1 MKHFLTLIIILSSTL
16 FLSSCQSSKTEA
28 RPIRVGTSAD
38 YYPIIFKK
46 DGQYQGVEADL
57 AEALSIELGRPIEFV
72 EMPFSSLIPALNGR
86 RIDIIMAGMSITE
99 ERKKY
104 VKFTDPYMEI
114 SQMMLIRTSEMGR
127 FRKPGNGYYVNSG
140 MKMGVIS
147 DTTGEDLAKK
157 YLKKEKIKSYSNI
170 DDAVKALKAKQI
182 DCFIHDA
189 PYIWSYTN
197 TNEDR
202 TLTGVY
208 WDLSKE
214 HLAWGVSLTN
224 FALQKDLET
233 VLMKWKLNGFKSK
246 IVQKWVP
253 YRVNYSY

>member
-1 MKHFLTLIIILSSTL
+1 MKQFLSIIILVSSL
-16 FLSSCQSSKTEA
+16 ILSSCQSSKPEG
-28 RPIRVGTSAD
+28 RPIRIGTSAD

-46 DGQYQGVEADL
+46 DGEYQGVEADL
-57 AEALSIELGRPIEFV
+57 AEALSIELERPIEFI

-99 ERKKY
+99 DRKKY
-104 VKFTDPYMEI
+104 VKFTDSYMEI
-114 SQMMLIRTSEMGR
+114 SQMMLIRSREMGR
-127 FRKPGNGYYVNSG
+127 FRKPGNGYYVNAG
-140 MKMGVIS
+140 MKMGVVGG
-147 DTTGEDLAKK
+147 TTGESLAQK
-157 YLKKEKIKSYSNI
+157 YLKKENIKSF
-170 DDAVKALKAKQI
+170 DDIEHAVQALKSKKI

-197 TNEDR
+197 TNVDKS
-202 TLTGVY
+202 LTGVY

-224 FALQKDLET
+224 FALQKDLEK
-233 VLMKWKLNGFKSK
+233 VLHKWKLNGFKSK

-253 YRVNYSY
+253 YRVNYTY

>member
-1 MKHFLTLIIILSSTL
+1 MKHFITLTF
-16 FLSSCQSSKTEA
+16 FLSALLLTSCQSSKENVA
-28 RPIRVGTSAD
+28 PIRIGTSAD

-57 AEALSIELGRPIEFV
+57 AEALSIELGRNIQFV
-72 EMPFSSLIPALNGR
+72 ELPFSSLIPALNGR

-99 ERKKY
+99 ERKRN
-104 VKFTDPYMEI
+104 VKFMDSYMDI
-114 SQMMLIRTSEMGR
+114 SQMMLIRTTEMGR
-127 FRKPGNGYYVNSG
+127 FRKPGNNYYVNSG
-140 MKMGVIS
+140 MTMGVIG
-147 DTTGEDLAKK
+147 DTTGESLAQK
-157 YLKKEKIKSYSNI
+157 YLTKDKIKAYANI
-170 DDAVKALKAKQI
+170 DDAVKALKSKQI

-197 TNEDR
+197 NTKDR
-202 TLTGVY
+202 SLTGVY

-224 FALQKDLET
+224 FALQKDLEK
-233 VLMKWKLNGFKSK
+233 VLLKWKLSGFTSR

-253 YRVNYSY
+253 YRVNYAY